1 MRAVNT
7 RMKLPQNGFKKTHTL
22 EIAPHFLCILSLLC
36 TWLHVFDVTF
46 NGFLPAQL
54 ETVCGLNISA

>member
-36 TWLHVFDVTF
+36 TVH
-46 NGFLPAQL
+46 GCMFLMSHLMVSCQHSYKLFA
-54 ETVCGLNISA
+54 V

>member
-54 ETVCGLNISA
+54 